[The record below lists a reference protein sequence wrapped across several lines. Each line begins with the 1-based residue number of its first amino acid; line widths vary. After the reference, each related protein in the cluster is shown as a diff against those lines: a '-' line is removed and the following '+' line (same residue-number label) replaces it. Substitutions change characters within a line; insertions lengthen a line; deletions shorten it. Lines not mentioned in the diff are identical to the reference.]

1 MIRMNILL
9 AQETDW
15 LKRNPHQQHH
25 LADNLSLRG
34 HKVRVIDYELLWPG
48 EKNKELFSRRQTF
61 SGISKTCKEASV
73 TVIRPGII
81 KIRCLDYV
89 SLIFSHRKE
98 IERQI
103 RGFTPDVIIAFGI
116 LNAYLAMKSSRR
128 NNIPFIYYWIDIL
141 HTLIPFKPFQNI
153 AKSLE
158 RKTLKQS
165 DKVLVINE
173 RLRTIVI
180 KMGVDPKR
188 TSVLGAG
195 VNLSHFRQNNS
206 SKIRTE
212 HGLEKNDIVLFF
224 MGWLYNFSGLREVA
238 LELVKAKDSHLKLL
252 IVGEG
257 DAFNELQGIKEKY
270 DLQKRIILTGK
281 KPYQEI
287 PSFIAASDICLLP
300 AYNNE
305 VMRHIVP
312 IKLYEYM
319 AMGKPVICTELPG
332 VIKEFAYDNGIVYV
346 NRPEEVVK
354 KASELV
360 ASQSLNKLGAKARKF
375 VEKHSWDRITDQF
388 ECILKE
394 VIREK
399 RNGRIS

>member
-1 MIRMNILL
+1 MNILL

-25 LADNLSLRG
+25 LVDNLSLRG
-34 HKVRVIDYELLWPG
+34 HKVRVIDYGLLWRG
-48 EKNKELFSRRQTF
+48 EKKKKLFSRRQIF
-61 SGISKTCKEASV
+61 SGISKTCREASV

-89 SLIFSHRKE
+89 SLIFSHKKE
-98 IERQI
+98 IGRQI
-103 RGFTPDVIIAFGI
+103 REFTPDVIIGFGI

-141 HTLIPFKPFQNI
+141 HTLIPFKPFQSS
-153 AKSLE
+153 AKVVE
-158 RKTLKQS
+158 RKTLRQA
-165 DKVLVINE
+165 DRVLVINE
-173 RLRTIVI
+173 RLKTLVI
-180 KMGVDPKR
+180 RMGADPKR
-188 TSVLGAG
+188 TSVLRAG
-195 VNLSHFRQNNS
+195 VNLAQFKNNNR

-212 HGLEKNDIVLFF
+212 HGIGKDDIVLFF

-257 DAFNELQGIKEKY
+257 DAFNELRGIKDKY
-270 DLQKRIILTGK
+270 DLQNRIILTGK

-305 VMRHIVP
+305 IMRHIVP

-319 AMGKPVICTELPG
+319 AMGKPVISTKLPG
-332 VIKEFAYDNGIVYV
+332 VMKEFAYDNGVVYV
-346 NRPEEVVK
+346 NKPEEVVK

-360 ASQSLNKLGAKARKF
+360 AKENLADLGAKAREF
-375 VEKHSWDRITDQF
+375 VENYSWDKTTDEF
-388 ECILKE
+388 ESILEE
-394 VIREK
+394 VIKEK
-399 RNGRIS
+399 RNGRAS

>member
-1 MIRMNILL
+1 MNILL

-34 HKVRVIDYELLWPG
+34 HKVRVIDYELLWSG
-48 EKNKELFSRRQTF
+48 EKKKELFSRRQIF
-61 SGISKTCKEASV
+61 SGISKTCREASV
-73 TVIRPGII
+73 TLIRPGII
-81 KIRCLDYV
+81 KVRCLDYI
-89 SLIFSHRKE
+89 SLIFSHKRE
-98 IERQI
+98 IKRQI
-103 RGFTPDVIIAFGI
+103 REFTPHVIIGFGI

-141 HTLIPFKPFQNI
+141 HTLIPFKPLQNI
-153 AKSLE
+153 AKLVE
-158 RKTLKQS
+158 RKTLEQA

-173 RLRTIVI
+173 RLKSLVI
-180 KMGVDPKR
+180 KLGANAPR
-188 TSVLGAG
+188 TSVVRAG
-195 VNLSHFRQNNS
+195 VNLAQLEENNGD
-206 SKIRTE
+206 KIRTE
-212 HGLEKNDIVLFF
+212 HGIKKDDIVLFF

-238 LELVKAKDSHLKLL
+238 LELVKAKNSHFKLL

-257 DAFNELQGIKEKY
+257 DAFNELQEIKETY
-270 DLQKRIILTGK
+270 DLQNRIILTGK

-319 AMGKPVICTELPG
+319 AMGKPVICTKLPG
-332 VIKEFAYDNGIVYV
+332 VIKEFAHDNGVVYV

-360 ASQSLNKLGAKARKF
+360 VNQNLDKLGAKARKF
-375 VEKHSWDRITDQF
+375 VENCSWDKITDEF
-388 ECILKE
+388 ENILKE
-394 VIREK
+394 VIKEK
-399 RNGRIS
+399 RNGTVS

>member
-1 MIRMNILL
+1 LIRMNILL

-34 HKVRVIDYELLWPG
+34 HKIRVIDYELLWPG
-48 EKNKELFSRRQTF
+48 EEKKNLFSRRQIF
-61 SGISKTCKEASV
+61 SGISKTCREASV

-81 KIRCLDYV
+81 KVRCLDYI
-89 SLIFSHRKE
+89 SLIFSHKRE

-103 RGFTPDVIIAFGI
+103 GEFTPDVIIGFGI
-116 LNAYLAMKSSRR
+116 LNAHLAMKSSRR

-141 HTLIPFKPFQNI
+141 HTLIPFKPFQGI

-158 RKTLKQS
+158 RETLRQA

-173 RLRTIVI
+173 KLRTLVTR
-180 KMGVDPKR
+180 MGADPKR
-188 TSVLGAG
+188 TSVVRAG
-195 VNLSHFRQNNS
+195 VNLAQLEENS
-206 SKIRTE
+206 GDKIRTQY
-212 HGLEKNDIVLFF
+212 GIEKDDIVLFF

-238 LELVKAKDSHLKLL
+238 LELVKAKDFHLKLL
-252 IVGEG
+252 IVGKG
-257 DAFNELQGIKEKY
+257 DAFNELQEIKEKY
-270 DLQKRIILTGK
+270 DLQNRIILTGK

-300 AYNNE
+300 AYNNAI
-305 VMRHIVP
+305 MRHIVP

-319 AMGKPVICTELPG
+319 AMGKPVISTKLPG
-332 VIKEFAYDNGIVYV
+332 VMKEFAYDNGVVYV

-354 KASELV
+354 KASELM
-360 ASQSLNKLGAKARKF
+360 ANQNLAQLGAEAREF
-375 VEKHSWDRITDQF
+375 VENFSWDKIIDGF
-388 ECILKE
+388 ESILKE
-394 VIREK
+394 VIKEK
-399 RNGRIS
+399 RNGTAS

>member
-1 MIRMNILL
+1 MTRMNILL
-9 AQETDW
+9 VQESDW

-34 HKVRVIDYELLWPG
+34 HKIRVIDYELLWRG
-48 EKNKELFSRRQTF
+48 QGKKKLFSRRQIF
-61 SGISKTCKEASV
+61 SGISKTCREASL

-81 KIRCLDYV
+81 KVRCLDYI
-89 SLIFSHRKE
+89 SLILSHKRE

-103 RGFTPDVIIAFGI
+103 GEFAPDVIVAFGI

-141 HTLIPFKPFQNI
+141 HTLIPFKPFQSI
-153 AKSLE
+153 AKLLE
-158 RKTLKQS
+158 RKTLRKA

-173 RLRTIVI
+173 RLKALVIELGANTKRTCVVRA
-180 KMGVDPKR
+180 GVD
-188 TSVLGAG
+188 LAQ
-195 VNLSHFRQNNS
+195 FRKDNR

-212 HGLEKNDIVLFF
+212 HGIEKDDIVLFF

-257 DAFNELQGIKEKY
+257 DAFNELQEIKERY
-270 DLQKRIILTGK
+270 NLQNRIILTGK

-319 AMGKPVICTELPG
+319 AMEKPVISTKLPG
-332 VIKEFAYDNGIVYV
+332 VIKEFAYDNGVVYV
-346 NRPEEVVK
+346 NRPEEVVE
-354 KASELV
+354 KASVLV
-360 ASQSLNKLGAKARKF
+360 ANRNLDDLGAKARRF
-375 VEKHSWDRITDQF
+375 VENYSWDKITDEF
-388 ECILKE
+388 ENIFKK
-394 VIREK
+394 VIKEK
-399 RNGRIS
+399 RNGTAS

>member
-1 MIRMNILL
+1 MNILL
-9 AQETDW
+9 VQETDW

-48 EKNKELFSRRQTF
+48 EKEKKLFSRRQIF
-61 SGISKTCKEASV
+61 SGISKTCREASV

-81 KIRCLDYV
+81 KVRCLDYI

-103 RGFTPDVIIAFGI
+103 RGFTPDVTIGFGI

-153 AKSLE
+153 AKLVE
-158 RKTLKQS
+158 RKTLKQA

-173 RLRTIVI
+173 RLGTLVI
-180 KMGVDPKR
+180 RMGADPKR
-188 TSVLGAG
+188 TSVLRAG
-195 VNLSHFRQNNS
+195 VNLAQLEENS
-206 SKIRTE
+206 ADKIRAQY
-212 HGLEKNDIVLFF
+212 GIKKDDIVLFF

-257 DAFNELQGIKEKY
+257 DAFNELQEIRETY
-270 DLQKRIILTGK
+270 NLQNRIILTGK
-281 KPYQEI
+281 KLYQEI

-305 VMRHIVP
+305 IMRHIVP

-319 AMGKPVICTELPG
+319 AMEKPVISTELPG
-332 VIKEFAYDNGIVYV
+332 VMKEFAHNNGVVYV
-346 NRPEEVVK
+346 NRSEEVVR

-360 ASQSLNKLGAKARKF
+360 AKQNLAQLGAKARRF
-375 VEKHSWDRITDQF
+375 VEKHSWDKITDEF
-388 ECILKE
+388 ENILKE
-394 VIREK
+394 VIKEK
-399 RNGRIS
+399 RNGTAS

>member
-1 MIRMNILL
+1 MISMNILL
-9 AQETDW
+9 VQETDW

-48 EKNKELFSRRQTF
+48 EKKKLFSRRQIF
-61 SGISKTCKEASV
+61 SGISKTCRKASV

-81 KIRCLDYV
+81 KVRCLDYI

-103 RGFTPDVIIAFGI
+103 RGFTPNVIIGFGI

-141 HTLIPFKPFQNI
+141 HTLIPFKLFQSI

-158 RKTLKQS
+158 RKTLRQA

-173 RLRTIVI
+173 RLKALVI
-180 KMGVDPKR
+180 KLGANAKR
-188 TSVLGAG
+188 TCVVRAG
-195 VNLSHFRQNNS
+195 VNLAQFGKTSHN
-206 SKIRTE
+206 KIRTQYGVE
-212 HGLEKNDIVLFF
+212 RDDIVLFF

-238 LELVKAKDSHLKLL
+238 LELAKAKDSHLKLL

-257 DAFNELQGIKEKY
+257 DAFNELQEIRETY
-270 DLQKRIILTGK
+270 NLQNRIILTGK

-319 AMGKPVICTELPG
+319 AMEKPVIATKLPG
-332 VIKEFAYDNGIVYV
+332 VIKEFAYDNGIIYV

-360 ASQSLNKLGAKARKF
+360 VNQSLDELGAKARRF
-375 VEKHSWDRITDQF
+375 VENYSWDKITDQF
-388 ECILKE
+388 ENILKE
-394 VIREK
+394 VIKEK
-399 RNGRIS
+399 RNGRAS

>member
-1 MIRMNILL
+1 MTRMNILL

-34 HKVRVIDYELLWPG
+34 HKIRVIDYELLWPG
-48 EKNKELFSRRQTF
+48 EEKKELFSRRQIF

-81 KIRCLDYV
+81 KVRCLDYI
-89 SLIFSHRKE
+89 SLIFSHKRE
-98 IERQI
+98 IKRQI
-103 RGFTPDVIIAFGI
+103 GEFTPDVIIGFGI

-141 HTLIPFKPFQNI
+141 HTLIPFKPFQGI

-158 RKTLKQS
+158 RKTLRQA

-173 RLRTIVI
+173 ELRTLVTR
-180 KMGVDPKR
+180 MGADPKR
-188 TSVLGAG
+188 TSVVRAG
-195 VNLSHFRQNNS
+195 VNLAQLEENS
-206 SKIRTE
+206 GDKIRTE
-212 HGLEKNDIVLFF
+212 HGIEKDDIVLFF

-238 LELVKAKDSHLKLL
+238 LELVKAKNSHLKLL

-270 DLQKRIILTGK
+270 DLQNRIILTGK

-287 PSFIAASDICLLP
+287 PSLIAASDICLLP

-305 VMRHIVP
+305 IMRHIVP

-319 AMGKPVICTELPG
+319 AMEKPVICTKLPG
-332 VIKEFAYDNGIVYV
+332 VMKEFAYNNGVVYV

-354 KASELV
+354 KTSELV
-360 ASQSLNKLGAKARKF
+360 ANQNLVQLGAKAREF
-375 VEKHSWDRITDQF
+375 VENCSWDKITDEF
-388 ECILKE
+388 ENILKE
-394 VIREK
+394 VIKEK
-399 RNGRIS
+399 RNGTAS

>member
-48 EKNKELFSRRQTF
+48 EKNKELFSRRQIF
-61 SGISKTCKEASV
+61 SGISKTCREASV

-81 KIRCLDYV
+81 KVRCLDYI
-89 SLIFSHRKE
+89 SLIFSHKRE
-98 IERQI
+98 IKRQI
-103 RGFTPDVIIAFGI
+103 SEFAPDVIIGFGI
-116 LNAYLAMKSSRR
+116 LNAHLAMKSSRR

-153 AKSLE
+153 AKLVE
-158 RKTLKQS
+158 RKTLRKA
-165 DKVLVINE
+165 DRVLVINE
-173 RLRTIVI
+173 RLKSLVI
-180 KMGVDPKR
+180 KMGANAPR
-188 TSVLGAG
+188 TSVVRAG
-195 VNLSHFRQNNS
+195 INLVQLEENS
-206 SKIRTE
+206 ADKIRTE
-212 HGLEKNDIVLFF
+212 YGIEKDDIVLFF

-238 LELVKAKDSHLKLL
+238 LELVKAKDFHLKLL

-257 DAFNELQGIKEKY
+257 DAFNELQAIKEKH
-270 DLQKRIILTGK
+270 DLQNRIILTGK

-305 VMRHIVP
+305 IMRYIVP

-319 AMGKPVICTELPG
+319 AMEKPVISTKLPG
-332 VIKEFAYDNGIVYV
+332 VIKEFAYDNGVVYV

-360 ASQSLNKLGAKARKF
+360 ANQSLAQLGAKARRF
-375 VEKHSWDRITDQF
+375 VENYSWDKITDEF
-388 ECILKE
+388 ENILKE
-394 VIREK
+394 VIKEK
-399 RNGRIS
+399 RNGTAS